1 MQCKQNG
8 GQIST
13 ESEMKVNFTFYLKMV
28 SQNPLKKQKNLEW
41 KFLKVGKTTKDKKKH
56 FKYHI
61 FRKKIAINI
70 NEDLQFCALSWE
82 HFCFYFQSGLQLQ
95 RNKTRI

>member
-1 MQCKQNG
+1 MN
-8 GQIST
+8 
-13 ESEMKVNFTFYLKMV
+13 VNFKFYLKILP
-28 SQNPLKKQKNLEW
+28 QKPLKKLKILEW
-41 KFLKVGKTTKDKKKH
+41 KFLMVSKTTKDKKKH

-70 NEDLQFCALSWE
+70 YENLQFYALNWE